1 MTAADPRDPR
11 EPRDPGDPSEPRK
24 PRDPR
29 ERYDSGEL
37 LEPDDPRRSAEPEPP
52 TDDLLARPER
62 RPRNRSGWLGLALA
76 GAAFL
81 ASLLVAWTGAVL
93 LAALGL
99 ALSVTGLVRASRGRA
114 TNGKAAAGGLVLAI
128 LTVALGFFWSHQAQP
143 CLPLAQ
149 DTKKFSQC
157 YRDHAGLL

>member
-11 EPRDPGDPSEPRK
+11 DPADPGEPSDSGEPRDP
-24 PRDPR
+24 RDL
-29 ERYDSGEL
+29 YDSGE
-37 LEPDDPRRSAEPEPP
+37 PTPPRPV
-52 TDDLLARPER
+52 RP
-62 RPRNRSGWLGLALA
+62 PRNRSGWFGLALA

-99 ALSVTGLVRASRGRA
+99 ALSVTGLVRAYRGRA
-114 TNGKAAAGGLVLAI
+114 TNGAAAAGGLALAI
-128 LTVALGFFWSHQAQP
+128 LTIALGFFWAHQAQP
-143 CLPLAQ
+143 CLPFSQ

-157 YRDHAGLL
+157 YQDHTGLL

>member
-1 MTAADPRDPR
+1 MTAAAPRDPR
-11 EPRDPGDPSEPRK
+11 EPGDPNDPGDRRDPGDPRDPGEPRAAGE

-29 ERYDSGEL
+29 DQY
-37 LEPDDPRRSAEPEPP
+37 EPVEPP
-52 TDDLLARPER
+52 RPER
-62 RPRNRSGWLGLALA
+62 PPRNRSGWLGLALA

-99 ALSVTGLVRASRGRA
+99 ALSVTGLVRAYRGRA
-114 TNGKAAAGGLVLAI
+114 TNGAASAGGLVLAI
-128 LTVALGFFWSHQAQP
+128 LTIALGFFWAHQAQP
-143 CLPLAQ
+143 CLPLSQ

-157 YRDHAGLL
+157 YEEHTGLL

>member
-11 EPRDPGDPSEPRK
+11 DPGDPSE

-37 LEPDDPRRSAEPEPP
+37 LGPDDLRRSAEPPADDVPP
-52 TDDLLARPER
+52 RPER
-62 RPRNRSGWLGLALA
+62 RPRNRSGWFGLALA

-99 ALSVTGLVRASRGRA
+99 ALSVTGLVRAYRGRA

-128 LTVALGFFWSHQAQP
+128 LTIALGFFWSHQAQP

-157 YRDHAGLL
+157 YQDHAGLL

>member
-11 EPRDPGDPSEPRK
+11 DPGDPSDPGAPRDSGDPRDAEQSRDSGE

-29 ERYDSGEL
+29 DLYDPGEAT
-37 LEPDDPRRSAEPEPP
+37 P
-52 TDDLLARPER
+52 ARPQR
-62 RPRNRSGWLGLALA
+62 PPRNRSGWIGLALA
-76 GAAFL
+76 GVAFL

-99 ALSVTGLVRASRGRA
+99 ALSVTGLVRAYRGRA

-143 CLPLAQ
+143 CLPYTQ
-149 DTKKFSQC
+149 DKMKFSQC
-157 YRDHAGLL
+157 YQDHTGLL